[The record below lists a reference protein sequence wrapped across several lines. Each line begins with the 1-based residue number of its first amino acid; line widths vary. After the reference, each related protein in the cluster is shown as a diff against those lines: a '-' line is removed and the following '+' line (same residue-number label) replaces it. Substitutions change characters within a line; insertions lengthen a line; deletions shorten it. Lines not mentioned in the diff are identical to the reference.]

1 MPSAQ
6 RGRTIEAHAQKEE
19 TMKRILIATDG
30 SLSAAH
36 AVEIGLEL
44 AEEHGAEPIFVHVAP
59 TMEVL
64 PVGIVGMGTAPV
76 SAPHVLDEHDRLSLD
91 KAVNWPRSAG
101 WRRGRSSWT
110 GDPAK
115 QIVGY
120 ADSIDADLIVVGSHG
135 HGTVSGALLGS
146 VSRGVLR
153 RTTRPVLVVR
163 EVPQLAEAIA

>member
-1 MPSAQ
+1 
-6 RGRTIEAHAQKEE
+6 
-19 TMKRILIATDG
+19 MKRILIATDG

-91 KAVNWPRSAG
+91 KAV
-101 WRRGRSSWT
+101 
-110 GDPAK
+110 
-115 QIVGY
+115 
-120 ADSIDADLIVVGSHG
+120 
-135 HGTVSGALLGS
+135 
-146 VSRGVLR
+146 
-153 RTTRPVLVVR
+153 
-163 EVPQLAEAIA
+163 QLAEERGLEARTSS